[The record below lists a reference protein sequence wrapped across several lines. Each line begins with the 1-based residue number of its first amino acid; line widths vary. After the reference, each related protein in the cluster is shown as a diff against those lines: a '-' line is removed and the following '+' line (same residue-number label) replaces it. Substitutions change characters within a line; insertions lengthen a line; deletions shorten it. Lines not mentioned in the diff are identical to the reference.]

1 MRSLISN
8 GTGSS
13 SRFFLQR
20 EVKVQGPLYIFS
32 LYMFYIFWSSSI
44 NITKQLCWIILG
56 HWVRSWPL
64 QYYSLLGRLFLFLL
78 KSTYWSILS
87 VNPHSSEAKLLSAC
101 FLSYHLC
108 PFLGFSTHHRFHLCA
123 GSTEVFYLSVYLCV
137 YACTCLCMCRY
148 TCLCV
153 YEDLRT
159 TSGNIPQHYQSILR
173 YSLLLT
179 WDWPARL
186 GWLARESQGFL
197 CVWFFRSEI
206 THT

>member
-20 EVKVQGPLYIFS
+20 EVKVQGPLYILS

-123 GSTEVFYLSVYLCV
+123 GSTEVFYLSIFVYTHVHVCV
-137 YACTCLCMCRY
+137 
-148 TCLCV
+148 CV
-153 YEDLRT
+153 GTHVYVYMKIWE
-159 TSGNIPQHYQSILR
+159 Q
-173 YSLLLT
+173 LLVTFLST
-179 WDWPARL
+179 INLFWDTVSYWP
-186 GWLARESQGFL
+186 ETDQQD
-197 CVWFFRSEI
+197 
-206 THT
+206 